1 MKLLSYDTGSGPRC
15 GVARGDMALDV
26 TALLGEART
35 LPDVQALLELPGRP
49 LDRLREALE
58 RDMPAPAL
66 PLESLRLRAPVLRP
80 PTVRDFMSYEMHASG
95 QGARVLHEAWYRL
108 PVFYFSNS
116 LRIFG
121 HEDEVPMP
129 AASQRYDYELEL
141 AAVIGREGSDI
152 AAADGLD
159 YIAGFCIFNDFS
171 ARDLQMDEMAVGLGP
186 AKGKD
191 AASALGPW
199 LVTTDELGPWLR
211 DGRLHVACSARVN
224 GELWLEAGDGGAA
237 HHSWGDF
244 VERASKDSRIVPGD
258 VLGSGTV
265 AGGSIPEAMA
275 RGIASARYLR
285 PGDVVELEV
294 EGIGSLRNAIG
305 AQNPL
310 DADYRYAAP

>member
-1 MKLLSYDTGSGPRC
+1 M
-15 GVARGDMALDV
+15 
-26 TALLGEART
+26 
-35 LPDVQALLELPGRP
+35 
-49 LDRLREALE
+49 
-58 RDMPAPAL
+58 
-66 PLESLRLRAPVLRP
+66 
-80 PTVRDFMSYEMHASG
+80 
-95 QGARVLHEAWYRL
+95 
-108 PVFYFSNS
+108 
-116 LRIFG
+116 
-121 HEDEVPMP
+121 
-129 AASQRYDYELEL
+129 
-141 AAVIGREGSDI
+141 
-152 AAADGLD
+152 
-159 YIAGFCIFNDFS
+159 
-171 ARDLQMDEMAVGLGP
+171 GP

-199 LVTTDELGPWLR
+199 LVTTDELVPWLR

-294 EGIGSLRNAIG
+294 EGIGSLRNTIG

-310 DADYRYAAP
+310 DPAYRYAAP